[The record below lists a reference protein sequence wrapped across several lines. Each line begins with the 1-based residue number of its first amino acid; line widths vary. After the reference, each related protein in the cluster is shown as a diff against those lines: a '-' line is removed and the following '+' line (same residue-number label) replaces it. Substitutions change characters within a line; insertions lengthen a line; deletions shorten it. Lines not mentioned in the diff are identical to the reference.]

1 MYKNAKLL
9 NYCVK
14 MKLNRFAVVIFLLFA
29 VSMSISAQQPN
40 EIDIPE
46 RAANEADRLQ
56 QLLDLEDW
64 QTFYVDSTLQ
74 HDFAAMMAEIDELA
88 AAKVTNHS
96 MYIMVQDAWMEQIDK
111 TYRRIF
117 NDEQWAAYMKTGAA
131 KAQKMREKRK
141 AKANANK

>member
-1 MYKNAKLL
+1 
-9 NYCVK
+9 

-88 AAKVTNHS
+88 TAKVTNHS

>member
-1 MYKNAKLL
+1 
-9 NYCVK
+9 

-74 HDFAAMMAEIDELA
+74 HDFAAMIAEIDELA

>member
-1 MYKNAKLL
+1 
-9 NYCVK
+9 